1 MKAAIDIGSNS
12 LRLLQV
18 GDDHQLIRQKVAETR
33 LGEGFREGEIS
44 SAAIGRTLEVLD
56 LWNQELVGKNITDV
70 RVFATSAVRDASNR
84 EEFCQI
90 VENRIRR
97 PLRVLSGEEEA
108 WYSFHGA
115 TGGFD
120 FSAESALLIDIGGGS
135 TEVAAYENGR
145 LKGISMPFG
154 AVRWKVMAY
163 RRAEVKRAMNAS
175 LARCHFDNPKHF
187 IAVGGTAT
195 TAAAI
200 VNHVADYKR
209 SAIHGQTIDCS
220 TLTELQEHLAAIPPE
235 ERKNVVGL
243 PAARADIILFGLE
256 ILDILF
262 ELLDIPLIL
271 VSDWGILDGILMD
284 EKKYPS

>member
-12 LRLLQV
+12 LRLLQI
-18 GDDHQLIRQKVAETR
+18 GDNHKLIRQKVAETR
-33 LGEGFREGEIS
+33 LGEGFREGEIT

-70 RVFATSAVRDASNR
+70 RVFATSAVRDAANR
-84 EEFCQI
+84 EEFCKVI
-90 VENRIRR
+90 ENRIGR
-97 PLRVLSGEEEA
+97 PLRILSGEEEA

-115 TGGFD
+115 IGGFD
-120 FSAESALLIDIGGGS
+120 FSPESALLIDIGGGS
-135 TEVAAYENGR
+135 TEIAAYEAGT

-163 RRAEVKRAMNAS
+163 RRAEVKRGMKTK
-175 LARCHFDNPKHF
+175 LDCCHFDGPKHF
-187 IAVGGTAT
+187 ITVGGTAT

-200 VNHVADYKR
+200 VNHVADYER
-209 SAIHGQTIDCS
+209 DAIHGRTIDLD
-220 TLTELQEHLAAIPPE
+220 TLTMLRDRLASIPPE
-235 ERKNVVGL
+235 ERKDVVGL

-262 ELLDIPLIL
+262 ELLDIPYIL
-271 VSDWGILDGILMD
+271 VSDWGILDGILME
-284 EKKYPS
+284 EKSSF